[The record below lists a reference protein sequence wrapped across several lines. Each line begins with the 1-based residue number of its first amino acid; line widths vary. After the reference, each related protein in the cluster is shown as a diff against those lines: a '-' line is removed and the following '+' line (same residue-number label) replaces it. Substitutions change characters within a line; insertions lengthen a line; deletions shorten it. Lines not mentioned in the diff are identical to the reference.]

1 METAEAEIVEGTH
14 KRDARGR
21 MLTGVSERERVLAA
35 FDASGM
41 TQGAFA
47 RREGVKYHTLVHWL
61 RERRRDAKV
70 CAAASAPAAPS
81 PMRFHEMKL
90 TAPSIPAV
98 EVQLPDGT
106 IVRGGAVREL
116 IALVRALRS

>member
-1 METAEAEIVEGTH
+1 METAEAEIVEGTQ

-21 MLTGVSERERVLAA
+21 MLTGGSERERVLAA

-61 RERRRDAKV
+61 RERRRNAKV
-70 CAAASAPAAPS
+70 CAPSHTPPPPARFHEIRLAAPS
-81 PMRFHEMKL
+81 
-90 TAPSIPAV
+90 TATV

-106 IVRGGAVREL
+106 IARGGTVREL
-116 IALVRALRS
+116 VALVKALRS

>member
-1 METAEAEIVEGTH
+1 
-14 KRDARGR
+14 
-21 MLTGVSERERVLAA
+21 MLTGVSECERVLAA

-61 RERRRDAKV
+61 RERRRNAKV
-70 CAAASAPAAPS
+70 CAACVPAAPS

-90 TAPSIPAV
+90 TAASIPAV

>member
-21 MLTGVSERERVLAA
+21 MLTGGSERERVLAA

-41 TQGAFA
+41 TQVAFA

-61 RERRRDAKV
+61 PTRFREVPDFNS
-70 CAAASAPAAPS
+70 CASS
-81 PMRFHEMKL
+81 F
-90 TAPSIPAV
+90 
-98 EVQLPDGT
+98 
-106 IVRGGAVREL
+106 
-116 IALVRALRS
+116 

>member
-21 MLTGVSERERVLAA
+21 MLTSGAERERVLAA
-35 FDASGM
+35 LEASGM
-41 TQGAFA
+41 TQKAFA
-47 RREGVKYHTLVHWL
+47 RREGVRYHTLMYWL
-61 RERRRDAKV
+61 RERRRAAKAGV
-70 CAAASAPAAPS
+70 APSAPALP
-81 PMRFHEMKL
+81 PVRFHEVKL
-90 TAPSIPAV
+90 AAPSIPAV

>member
-1 METAEAEIVEGTH
+1 METAQAEIVEGTH

-21 MLTGVSERERVLAA
+21 MLTGGLERERVLAA

-61 RERRRDAKV
+61 RERRRGAKP
-70 CAAASAPAAPS
+70 ASASPTPALTPARFHEIKLAAPS
-81 PMRFHEMKL
+81 TL
-90 TAPSIPAV
+90 AV

-106 IVRGGAVREL
+106 IVRGGTVREL
-116 IALVRALRS
+116 VALVKALRS

>member
-21 MLTGVSERERVLAA
+21 MLTGGMEREQALAA

-41 TQGAFA
+41 TQRAFA
-47 RREGVKYHTLVHWL
+47 RREGVNYNTLVHWL
-61 RERRRDAKV
+61 RERRRGAKLAV
-70 CAAASAPAAPS
+70 TSHPPALAAARFHEIKLAAPS
-81 PMRFHEMKL
+81 
-90 TAPSIPAV
+90 TAAV

-106 IVRGGAVREL
+106 ILRGGAVREL
-116 IALVRALRS
+116 VALVKALRS

>member
-21 MLTGVSERERVLAA
+21 MLTGGLERERVLAD

-61 RERRRDAKV
+61 RERRRNVKV
-70 CAAASAPAAPS
+70 CAASAGSVPAPV
-81 PMRFHEMKL
+81 RFHEMKL
-90 TAPSIPAV
+90 AGPSPAAV

-106 IVRGGAVREL
+106 IVRGGTVREL
-116 IALVRALRS
+116 VALVKALRS